1 MDTVKPIP
9 ISLQQQ
15 QQHQE
20 SPPPSSFVPA
30 NEIRGTENDL
40 AIQNTGEP
48 KNSKQEEEE
57 KVKPPTFD
65 DRSFIVKAKYHERL
79 AGNAFRKEN
88 FEKACEHYRNAAKM
102 YAAMITSAPTSS
114 AACTLVKLR
123 DFCLMQANAIQRLKE
138 EVDALTKLISEQKKE
153 LPNLAEMSTQ
163 ELVDYTKEY
172 DPNDRKTKELL
183 NALVAR
189 IEELT
194 KQLKPRKD

>member
-9 ISLQQQ
+9 IPLQ

-20 SPPPSSFVPA
+20 FPPPPPFVPA
-30 NEIRGTENDL
+30 NETRGTENEL
-40 AIQNTGEP
+40 AVQNTGEP
-48 KNSKQEEEE
+48 KNSKQEEE
-57 KVKPPTFD
+57 KAKPPTFD

-79 AGNAFRKEN
+79 ADNAFRKEN

-102 YAAMITSAPTSS
+102 YTAMITGAPMNS

-123 DFCLMQANAIQRLKE
+123 DFCLIQANAIQRLKE
-138 EVDALTKLISEQKKE
+138 EVDALTKFISEQKKE
-153 LPNLAEMSTQ
+153 LPNLAEMNTQ
-163 ELVDYTKEY
+163 ELVDYAKEY

-189 IEELT
+189 IEELS